1 MQPKESKVFFFF
13 LNDLHAKSVVILG
26 MRKVMGLEENIQET
40 HPHGGIECVIE
51 FGCWIWLFIFV
62 MS

>member
-1 MQPKESKVFFFF
+1 MFFF

-51 FGCWIWLFIFV
+51 FGRWIWLFIFV